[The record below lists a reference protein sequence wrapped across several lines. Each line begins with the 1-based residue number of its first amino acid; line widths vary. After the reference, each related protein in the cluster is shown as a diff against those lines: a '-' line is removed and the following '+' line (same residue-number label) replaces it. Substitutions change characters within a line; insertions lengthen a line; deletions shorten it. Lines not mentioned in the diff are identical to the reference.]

1 MLMLVGVAL
10 VLLVLYLASRKPRG
24 YPPGPARLPL
34 VGYLPYLEK
43 QGPHKQLWRLSASY
57 GPVIGLYIGTQPTV
71 VTNGWDAVK
80 ESLLNDDLNGRPPNL
95 FSEIIFNGEQR
106 GVMFVE
112 NDFWKEQRRFTLHNF
127 RNLGFG
133 KRSHEEIIH
142 EEARELLQEIQE
154 ANGSVT
160 LQGMA
165 GVSAINILWAL
176 LGGTRFSRKDARLMK
191 LVNLLN
197 EMFRT
202 GNPVGELETIFPV
215 LRHIMPQTSTV
226 NSFIS
231 GFTSVNEFIKQAVEE
246 HKANLD
252 PDNPR
257 DFMDIYITEINKTEH
272 NPETTF
278 SSDQLLALCSDVF
291 TAGVETGSAS
301 VSFAVLLAV
310 VHPRVMLNIQRE
322 LDAVV
327 GHDRLPS
334 TDNRTKLV
342 YTEATLMETF
352 RFRGAAP
359 LTVPH
364 KALRDTTLQGHRI
377 PAGTMMMNNLYSIH
391 MDPGYWGDPET
402 FRPERFINADG
413 SLRREERLI
422 PFGKGRR
429 VCLGESLARMTTFL
443 LFTALLQ
450 HFTFVLDPAVPVP
463 STEGICGITLG
474 PPAFKVFAKAR
485 F

>member
-142 EEARELLQEIQE
+142 EEARELIQEVQE

-202 GNPVGELETIFPV
+202 GN
-215 LRHIMPQTSTV
+215 
-226 NSFIS
+226 
-231 GFTSVNEFIKQAVEE
+231 
-246 HKANLD
+246 
-252 PDNPR
+252 
-257 DFMDIYITEINKTEH
+257 
-272 NPETTF
+272 
-278 SSDQLLALCSDVF
+278 
-291 TAGVETGSAS
+291 
-301 VSFAVLLAV
+301 VSNVTMVLLAV
-310 VHPRVMLNIQRE
+310 CLAQH
-322 LDAVV
+322 
-327 GHDRLPS
+327 S
-334 TDNRTKLV
+334 FKLV